1 MKERDQAYVAIGAF
15 LISLLWIVTLL
26 FYWDSLAK

>member
-1 MKERDQAYVAIGAF
+1 MKERDQEYATIGAF